1 MTPEEHERV
10 LDRIGYGC
18 GVFVFLV
25 VVWLLYLLAKVKQW
39 LF

>member
-1 MTPEEHERV
+1 MTKEEEARV

-18 GVFVFLV
+18 FVFVFLV
-25 VVWLLYLLAKVKQW
+25 VLWLLYLLAKVKQW